1 MNTATTITRLGATTT
16 ALVLLTGA
24 ALAGPA
30 AAKDGADDNPSISDD
45 STNRTATDDNP
56 SAGDDS
62 ATRSAT
68 DDNPSAGDDSATRS
82 ATDDNPGT
90 SGDDSTTRASSKN
103 RARAVKRG
111 SCSAATDWKLKAK
124 PRDGRME
131 VEFEVDSNRTGQ
143 RWTYTLLHD
152 GTVKATGTRTTQAP
166 SGSFSVERRL
176 PDAPGVHTFGAVAK
190 NASTGETCQ
199 ASLKI

>member
-1 MNTATTITRLGATTT
+1 MNTVTTITRLGATAA

-24 ALAGPA
+24 AVAGPA
-30 AAKDGADDNPSISDD
+30 WAKDGADDNPSISDD
-45 STNRTATDDNP
+45 STNRGT
-56 SAGDDS
+56 
-62 ATRSAT
+62 
-68 DDNPSAGDDSATRS
+68 
-82 ATDDNPGT
+82 TDDNPGT
-90 SGDDSTTRASSKN
+90 SSDDSTDRASSKN

-143 RWTYTLLHD
+143 RWTYTLSHD
-152 GTVKATGTRTTQAP
+152 GVVKASGTATTRAP

-176 PDAPGVHTFGAVAK
+176 PNASGVHTFSAVAK
-190 NASTGETCQ
+190 NASTGETCR

>member
-1 MNTATTITRLGATTT
+1 MNTRATITSFSATTA

-30 AAKDGADDNPSISDD
+30 SAKDGADDNPSSISDD
-45 STNRTATDDNP
+45 STNRTTA
-56 SAGDDS
+56 
-62 ATRSAT
+62 
-68 DDNPSAGDDSATRS
+68 
-82 ATDDNPGT
+82 DDNPGT
-90 SGDDSTTRASSKN
+90 SSDDSTNRASSKS
-103 RARAVKRG
+103 RARTIKRG
-111 SCSAATDWKLKAK
+111 SCSGATDWKLKAK

-143 RWTYTLLHD
+143 RWTYTLSHD
-152 GTVKATGTRTTQAP
+152 GTVTASGTRATRAP

-176 PDAPGVHTFGAVAK
+176 PNAPGVHTFRATATNV
-190 NASTGETCQ
+190 STGESCT

>member
-1 MNTATTITRLGATTT
+1 MNTATTISRLGATT
-16 ALVLLTGA
+16 AVLVLLTGA

-45 STNRTATDDNP
+45 SATRTATDDNP
-56 SAGDDS
+56 SGGDDS
-62 ATRSAT
+62 A
-68 DDNPSAGDDSATRS
+68 
-82 ATDDNPGT
+82 
-90 SGDDSTTRASSKN
+90 TRASSKN

-152 GTVKATGTRTTQAP
+152 GTVKASGTRTTRAP

>member
-1 MNTATTITRLGATTT
+1 MNTRTTITRFSATTA

-30 AAKDGADDNPSISDD
+30 SAKDGADDNPSSISDD
-45 STNRTATDDNP
+45 STNRTT
-56 SAGDDS
+56 
-62 ATRSAT
+62 
-68 DDNPSAGDDSATRS
+68 
-82 ATDDNPGT
+82 TDDNPGT
-90 SGDDSTTRASSKN
+90 SSDDSTNRASSKSQ
-103 RARAVKRG
+103 ARKIKRG

-131 VEFEVDSNRTGQ
+131 VEFEVDSNRIGQ
-143 RWTYTLLHD
+143 RWTYTLSHD
-152 GTVKATGTRTTQAP
+152 GVVTASGTRTTRAP

-176 PDAPGVHTFGAVAK
+176 PNAPGVHTFRATAT
-190 NASTGETCQ
+190 NASTGETCR

>member
-1 MNTATTITRLGATTT
+1 MNTATTITRLGATTA

-45 STNRTATDDNP
+45 STNR
-56 SAGDDS
+56 
-62 ATRSAT
+62 SAT
-68 DDNPSAGDDSATRS
+68 DDNPSAGDDGATRS

-90 SGDDSTTRASSKN
+90 SGEDSTTRASSKN

-152 GTVKATGTRTTQAP
+152 GTVKASGIRTTRAP

-199 ASLKI
+199 TSLKI

>member
-1 MNTATTITRLGATTT
+1 MNTATTITRLGATTA

-56 SAGDDS
+56 AAS
-62 ATRSAT
+62 ATTAPPAAPPT
-68 DDNPSAGDDSATRS
+68 TI
-82 ATDDNPGT
+82 PGT
-90 SGDDSTTRASSKN
+90 SSDDSTTRASSKN

-152 GTVKATGTRTTQAP
+152 GTVKASGTRTTRAP

-176 PDAPGVHTFGAVAK
+176 PNAPGVHTFSATATNV
-190 NASTGETCQ
+190 STGETCRP
-199 ASLKI
+199 A

>member
-1 MNTATTITRLGATTT
+1 MNTATTISRLGATT
-16 ALVLLTGA
+16 AVLVLLTGA

-45 STNRTATDDNP
+45 SATRTATDDNP

-62 ATRSAT
+62 ATRTAT
-68 DDNPSAGDDSATRS
+68 DDNPSAGDDSA
-82 ATDDNPGT
+82 
-90 SGDDSTTRASSKN
+90 TRASSKN

-152 GTVKATGTRTTQAP
+152 GTVKASGTRTTRAP